1 MSLEAATVECITAWA
16 TVGLAAGTL
25 VLALVAIFPDTV
37 RRWFY
42 RPNLEVSIQ
51 TQPPD
56 CVAVPITITRPAGQT
71 DVNAF
76 YLRLWVKNTGNT
88 TAKTVEVYAEELLR
102 RRADDTWESVKA
114 FPPMNLPWSYIH
126 SIYFGNIVP
135 ETGKHCD
142 LGHIVD
148 PARRAGSLPHEEN
161 PRLGLSD
168 RETSLSFDVVAP
180 PNHKGHIV
188 GPGEYR
194 LRILIAAENVRRPAH
209 ETVSIS
215 LKGGWFADETQM
227 SRDGVGVTIEPKRWS
242 RRRRFLS
249 HGEGH

>member
-1 MSLEAATVECITAWA
+1 MNAEVPISPAARIRRHRFRSVVATAGGDPIGSGAFHRRRGGGTTAKGVIRFRRTWFFRRASMSLEAGTVECITAWA

-71 DVNAF
+71 DVNSF

-102 RRADDTWESVKA
+102 RFNWPRAA
-114 FPPMNLPWSYIH
+114 
-126 SIYFGNIVP
+126 P
-135 ETGKHCD
+135 E
-142 LGHIVD
+142 
-148 PARRAGSLPHEEN
+148 
-161 PRLGLSD
+161 
-168 RETSLSFDVVAP
+168 
-180 PNHKGHIV
+180 
-188 GPGEYR
+188 
-194 LRILIAAENVRRPAH
+194 
-209 ETVSIS
+209 
-215 LKGGWFADETQM
+215 
-227 SRDGVGVTIEPKRWS
+227 
-242 RRRRFLS
+242 
-249 HGEGH
+249 